1 MASPLDRWFAV
12 LGTRPGWACFGA
24 LEGDRLV
31 GTGAAHIESC
41 SLLAQLGRVVVHGFL
56 DPLAPAY
63 RAADLVVCRAG
74 AMTTAELCAWGK
86 ASVLVPLPSAAADH
100 QMVNARAL
108 EAAGATVVLPEK
120 ELTHVRLA
128 QVVGG
133 LLRDANRLAALAGNA
148 RARGR
153 PSAARDIATRIL
165 TLNS

>member
-1 MASPLDRWFAV
+1 
-12 LGTRPGWACFGA
+12 
-24 LEGDRLV
+24 
-31 GTGAAHIESC
+31 
-41 SLLAQLGRVVVHGFL
+41 L

-63 RAADLVVCRAG
+63 RAADLVVCRSG

-86 ASVLVPLPSAAADH
+86 ASVLVPLPAAAADH

-108 EAAGATVVLPEK
+108 EGAGAAVVLPES

-128 QVVGG
+128 QLVGS
-133 LLRDANRLAALAGNA
+133 LIRDTKRLAALAGNA
-148 RARGR
+148 RERGR